1 MKNIPDYSCIVAY
14 ISVMAFIVSIISEC
28 LKGWKWLD
36 DRIPTQVTVMVLSML
51 LCPLS
56 TAALLDY
63 AGTAVTWHEMLASLI
78 TSFAVSIVAQSGW
91 ERVVE
96 IADRIQFKKFET

>member
-1 MKNIPDYSCIVAY
+1 MQNIPDYSYIVAY

-36 DRIPTQVTVMVLSML
+36 DRVPTQVTVTVLSML

-56 TAALLDY
+56 TAAVLDY

-78 TSFAVSIVAQSGW
+78 ASFAVSIVAQSGW

-96 IADRIQFKKFET
+96 IADRIQFKKFEI